1 MILSKDFKNSRV
13 EMKKKIIIMSEE
25 CRKKR
30 CLGFKCSMEER
41 MTRTA
46 VKNESETT
54 QKSNQSGLKI
64 WI

>member
-1 MILSKDFKNSRV
+1 
-13 EMKKKIIIMSEE
+13 MSEE

>member
-1 MILSKDFKNSRV
+1 MILSKDYKNSRV

>member
-1 MILSKDFKNSRV
+1 MILSKDYKNSRV

-41 MTRTA
+41 MTRTP
-46 VKNESETT
+46 VKKESETT